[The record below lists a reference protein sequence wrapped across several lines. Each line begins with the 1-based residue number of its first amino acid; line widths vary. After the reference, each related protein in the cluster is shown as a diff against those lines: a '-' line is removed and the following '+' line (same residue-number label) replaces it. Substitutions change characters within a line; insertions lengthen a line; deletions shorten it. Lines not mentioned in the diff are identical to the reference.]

1 MERALVENDLLIRI
15 RFEGQGAHVR
25 ARVYTAMEPDRRFA
39 LHGTLIFRVEEFH
52 AFRKTMGDLV
62 EFVPDSFKVVP
73 A

>member
-1 MERALVENDLLIRI
+1 MERTRVEKDLLIHV

-25 ARVYTAMEPDRRFA
+25 ARVFTALEPDRSFA

-62 EFVPDSFKVVP
+62 EFVPDGFKVVP